1 MAPKK
6 MTIETLAEMINE
18 GFKTTATKKLW
29 RRYYRSYDQ
38 RHDVAQAVHH
48 ALAIE

>member
-1 MAPKK
+1 MEHHT
-6 MTIETLAEMINE
+6 TIEDLASMINE

-38 RHDVAQAVHH
+38 RHNLAQAMRH